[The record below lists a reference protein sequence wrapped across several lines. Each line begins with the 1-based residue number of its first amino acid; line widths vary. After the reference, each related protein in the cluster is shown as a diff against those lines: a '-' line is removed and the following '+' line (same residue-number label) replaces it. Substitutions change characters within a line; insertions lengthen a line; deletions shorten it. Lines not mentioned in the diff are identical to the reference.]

1 MLRLFS
7 LLYAV
12 IGTTMAGIVMI
23 VALATGYDTL
33 QYVVSAVV
41 VGFLVGVPVTWL
53 ITKKLINL

>member
-12 IGTTMAGIVMI
+12 IGTTMAGLVMV
-23 VALATGYDTL
+23 VALVTGYDTL
-33 QYVVSAVV
+33 QYIVVAVA